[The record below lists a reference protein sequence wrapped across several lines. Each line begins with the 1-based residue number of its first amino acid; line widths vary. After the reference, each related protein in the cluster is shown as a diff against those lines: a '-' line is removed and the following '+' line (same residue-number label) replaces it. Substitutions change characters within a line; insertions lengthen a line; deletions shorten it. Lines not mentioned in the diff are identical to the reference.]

1 MNKLVN
7 ANVSSHICLLQLL
20 RERSRH
26 QCCDVGTAGPRKL
39 LGEVVFLQITYRCS
53 QHIKVNMY
61 WLPSKSG
68 QIKSES
74 YHQQSVPGREARR
87 VSR

>member
-1 MNKLVN
+1 MSSESQKLEARNELVS

-53 QHIKVNMY
+53 HHIKVNIA
-61 WLPSKSG
+61 L
-68 QIKSES
+68 ID
-74 YHQQSVPGREARR
+74 
-87 VSR
+87 